1 MKLSMRFLFVSD
13 SYPEFDRNSADFRL
27 IQLMTAMLDHGDV
40 HFWSAGPDRQAA
52 AIGHE
57 DQQRYRK
64 ALTDSGIRIASGGL
78 RGILSQS
85 KFDAIILEWYFS
97 AAPYIEEIRTISPHS
112 KIITDSVDVAFNR
125 LQAKA
130 RVSGLPDDQREAE
143 AVRQLELDTYRKS
156 DLVLTVSDQDAQIL
170 HSEDRAI
177 QAYTIP
183 NIHPLHDL
191 ISQSSNSDNILVFVG
206 SKSQAND
213 DAMFFF
219 CNDVLPLILA
229 QEPAVTFRVVGTV
242 TLPELDERLSQSV
255 ERLGFVPDTRPHLE
269 TSLIS
274 VAPLRFGGGMKG
286 KVGEAMSLGLPVV
299 STSTGAEGFGLEPGR
314 EALVA
319 DDAQGFANAVIKLL
333 REPVLREQIARAGW
347 QFIRDHYS
355 DVAVRKRVNRLAE
368 LIVELEPKQLSLPRK
383 TLLGAKTI
391 WERHVAWRLR

>member
-1 MKLSMRFLFVSD
+1 MRFLFVSD

-27 IQLMTAMLDHGDV
+27 SQLMAAMLDHGDV

-64 ALTDSGIRIASGGL
+64 ALTDSGIRIASGSL

-85 KFDAIILEWYFS
+85 SFDAVILEWYFS
-97 AAPYIEEIRTISPHS
+97 AAPYIDEIRSISPRS

-130 RVSGLPDDQREAE
+130 RVSGLPDDQHEAE
-143 AVRQLELDTYRKS
+143 SVRQLELDTYRKS
-156 DLVLTVSDQDAQIL
+156 DLVLTVSDQDAEIL
-170 HSEDRAI
+170 HKVDRAI
-177 QAYTIP
+177 QAFTIP
-183 NIHPLHDL
+183 NIHPLYDQV
-191 ISQSSNSDNILVFVG
+191 SQPDRTDKILVFVG

-213 DAMFFF
+213 DAMSFF

-229 QEPAVTFRVVGTV
+229 QEPTVIFRVIGTV
-242 TLPELDERLSQSV
+242 TFPELSERLSQSV
-255 ERLGFVPDTRPHLE
+255 EKLGFVPNTRPYLE

-299 STSTGAEGFGLEPGR
+299 STSTGTEGFGLEPGR

-319 DDAQGFANAVIKLL
+319 DDAQGFADAVVKLL
-333 REPVLREQIARAGW
+333 RDPGLREQIARAGW
-347 QFIRDHYS
+347 LFIRDQYS
-355 DVAVRKRVNRLAE
+355 DVAVRKRVDRLAE
-368 LIVELEPKQLSLPRK
+368 CIAELEPKHLSLPRK

>member
-1 MKLSMRFLFVSD
+1 M
-13 SYPEFDRNSADFRL
+13 A
-27 IQLMTAMLDHGDV
+27 AMLDHGEV
-40 HFWSAGPDRQAA
+40 HFWCAGPDRQAA
-52 AIGHE
+52 SIGPE
-57 DQQRYRK
+57 DLQRYCK
-64 ALTDSGIRIASGGL
+64 ALTDSGIQVASGGL
-78 RGILSQS
+78 HGILSQS
-85 KFDAIILEWYFS
+85 SFDAVILEWYFS
-97 AAPYIEEIRTISPHS
+97 AAPYIEEIRMVSPHTR
-112 KIITDSVDVAFNR
+112 IITDSVDVVFNR

-130 RVSGLPDDQREAE
+130 RVSGLADDQREAE

-170 HSEDRAI
+170 HREDRAI
-177 QAYTIP
+177 QAFTIP
-183 NIHPLHDL
+183 NIHPLLDL
-191 ISQSSNSDNILVFVG
+191 IAPSSSTDKVLVFVG

-213 DAMFFF
+213 DAMLFF

-229 QEPAVTFRVVGTV
+229 QEPAVIFRVVGTV
-242 TLPELDERLSQSV
+242 SLPDLGERLGQSV
-255 ERLGFVPDTRPHLE
+255 EKLGFVPDTRPHLE

-319 DDAQGFANAVIKLL
+319 DDAQGFADAVVKLL
-333 REPVLREQIARAGW
+333 RDSALREKIARAGW

-355 DVAVRKRVNRLAE
+355 DVAVRKRVDRL
-368 LIVELEPKQLSLPRK
+368 VEHIAKLESKQLSLPRK
-383 TLLGAKTI
+383 TWLGAKTI